1 MVDFKVGTALVHLDA
16 RKMKKLSLKDLII
29 ALGVLVAAVIIIVS
43 VFFKDVKAASGAVK
57 IVPEKKVKPA
67 AILETVVKKFSSRVI
82 R

>member
-1 MVDFKVGTALVHLDA
+1 
-16 RKMKKLSLKDLII
+16 
-29 ALGVLVAAVIIIVS
+29 VAAVIIIVS

>member
-16 RKMKKLSLKDLII
+16 RKMKKLSHKDLIV
-29 ALGVLVAAVIIIVS
+29 ALGILVAIVILIVS
-43 VFFKDVKAASGAVK
+43 VYFKDVKVGSGAEK

-67 AILETVVKKFSSRVI
+67 AILETVVRKFSSRVI

>member
-16 RKMKKLSLKDLII
+16 RKMKKLSHKDLIV
-29 ALGVLVAAVIIIVS
+29 ALGILVAIVILIVS
-43 VFFKDVKAASGAVK
+43 VYFKDVKVGTGAEK

-67 AILETVVKKFSSRVI
+67 AIIETVVKKFSSRVI